1 MYTDK
6 KKIIAQTNN
15 AKHPYPQ
22 PPPPPLQNK
31 RHFQAYRQNQ
41 TSIDVKKTRIF
52 RKEAQQRTEL
62 NHSLQGSL

>member
-1 MYTDK
+1 MFTDK
-6 KKIIAQTNN
+6 KKKIAQTNN

-22 PPPPPLQNK
+22 PPPPLQNK